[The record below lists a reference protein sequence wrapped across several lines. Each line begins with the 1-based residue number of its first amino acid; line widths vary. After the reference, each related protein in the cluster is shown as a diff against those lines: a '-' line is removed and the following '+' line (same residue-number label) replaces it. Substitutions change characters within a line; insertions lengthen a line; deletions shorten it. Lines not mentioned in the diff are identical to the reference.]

1 MAAEEDSLQKPATG
15 VPPAHAPLP
24 LTRTEE
30 AMLPTRQGKFR
41 IIAFTDPATG
51 LDHLAV
57 VSGKTS
63 GRHGVLVRIHSEC
76 LTGDV
81 LGSMRCDCGQ
91 QLDLALERIAEQDG
105 IVIYLRQE
113 GRGIGLANKVRAYRL
128 QDEGRDTVDANLDL
142 GLLADGRDYRLAATI
157 LQELDV
163 ACVRLMTNN
172 PAKVTALES
181 AGIEVVARE
190 PHEIPPNPD
199 NRAYLATKRDR
210 LHHALS
216 LVEADPDS

>member
-1 MAAEEDSLQKPATG
+1 MTTGVDSV
-15 VPPAHAPLP
+15 VPPAQDAPAADSPVP
-24 LTRTEE
+24 LRRTEE
-30 AMLPTRQGKFR
+30 ATLPTRQGKFR
-41 IIAFTDPATG
+41 IIAFTDPETG

-57 VSGKTS
+57 ISGKIS
-63 GRHGVLVRIHSEC
+63 GCHGVLVRVHSEC

-81 LGSMRCDCGQ
+81 LGSMRCDCGP

-105 IVIYLRQE
+105 IVVYLRQE

-142 GLLADGRDYRLAATI
+142 GLPPDGRDYRLAATI
-157 LQELDV
+157 LKQLEV

-172 PAKVTALES
+172 PAKITALEN
-181 AGIEVVARE
+181 AGIQVVARE
-190 PHEIPPNPD
+190 PHEIPPNPI

-210 LHHALS
+210 LEHALS
-216 LVEADPDS
+216 LDLDATP